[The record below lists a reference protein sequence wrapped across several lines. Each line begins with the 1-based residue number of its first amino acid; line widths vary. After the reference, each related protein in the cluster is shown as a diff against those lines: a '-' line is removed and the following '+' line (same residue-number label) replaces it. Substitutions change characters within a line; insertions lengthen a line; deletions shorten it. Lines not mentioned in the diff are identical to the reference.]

1 MTPRAARSSAFD
13 TPLMRQWREVKSR
26 HPDDLV
32 FFRVGDFYELF
43 GKDAETG
50 SALLGLTLTTRNN
63 GAAQRVPLAGVPA
76 KALDDYVDRLIRVG
90 RKVVICDQVED
101 AAQAKGLVRRE
112 VVETVTPGTVVSD
125 GLLEAG
131 RNNFIVALAGEGQ
144 RIGVAAMDVSTGQ
157 LALQEA
163 SRERLPDELDKL
175 EPSEILVAESEAE
188 ATPGTAPEGEKAAI
202 RGEVAGN
209 GRVQTIRP
217 DWLFDPVAARDE
229 LVRRYRV
236 HSLDG
241 FGFEEGDEPLIRAAG
256 ALLAYVEEIRPGAAA
271 NLHPPRILRP
281 GAAMTLDA
289 MTRRN
294 LELVAPLR
302 PDRGGASLLSV
313 LDLTR
318 TAMGARLLRSRVLRP
333 LVDAGRIRRRHGGV
347 AELFDDPGIR
357 SALRSALR
365 GVRDLDRLA
374 AKISSARAAP
384 REIQALRES
393 IRRLPDILGFRAA
406 AAERPVTIFGDAAPS
421 SPTPNPS
428 AEPPPPPSLDDPPG
442 SAIVSELLDGF
453 DPLPD
458 VADRIR
464 RALADNVP
472 ATLADGGV
480 IRDGFDPALD
490 RLRELRDGAADFIAG
505 LQARERERTGIASL
519 KVGQNRVFG
528 YYLEITHANRSRV
541 PDGYI
546 RKQTLT
552 TAERYVT
559 PELKEWEERIFEAE
573 DGIAR
578 LERELFAALRDELAE
593 AVPRIQETSRR
604 VAALDVLAALAE
616 AAERNGYVEPA
627 ITDDF
632 TLDVTGGRH
641 PVVEAAM
648 PASDFIPNDLRLDE
662 EGRIAIVTGPNMAG
676 KSTVLRQTGLIQI
689 MAQIGSFVPAVRA
702 ELAICDRIFTRVGAA
717 DDLARG
723 QSTFMVEMNET
734 AAIINGATE
743 RSLILLDEIG
753 RGTSTYDGVSLAW
766 AITEHLHDHLGAKA
780 IFATHYHELTGL
792 ADLLPRVRNLNVSVR
807 EAGDEIIFLRR
818 LEAGGA
824 DRSYGIHVA
833 RLAGLPPAVI
843 ARARQLL
850 AELEERTA
858 EGGPSTAPVARGEEG
873 ARDADEQ
880 PRTTRFGAAPA
891 RDRQLSLFIQE
902 VHPVVERLRK
912 IDPDAMT
919 PLQALTELHAMHEAV
934 KGEGG

>member
-76 KALDDYVDRLIRVG
+76 RALDDYVDRLVRAG

-125 GLLEAG
+125 GLLEAA
-131 RNNFIVALAGEGQ
+131 RNNFIVALADAGKG
-144 RIGVAAMDVSTGQ
+144 IGVAAMDVSTGQ
-157 LALQEA
+157 LVVQMVL
-163 SRERLPDELDKL
+163 RERLGDELERL
-175 EPSEILVAESEAE
+175 EPSEILVAESDAGEVRETGEAE
-188 ATPGTAPEGEKAAI
+188 GG
-202 RGEVAGN
+202 RGD
-209 GRVQTIRP
+209 GRVRTIRP

-229 LVRRYRV
+229 LVHRYRV

-271 NLHPPRILRP
+271 NLHPPRIHRP

-294 LELVAPLR
+294 LELVAPLH

-313 LDLTR
+313 LDRTR
-318 TAMGARLLRSRVLRP
+318 TAMGARLLRSWVLRP
-333 LVDAGRIRRRHGGV
+333 LIDAARIRRRHGGV
-347 AELFDDPGIR
+347 AELFDDPEIR
-357 SALRSALR
+357 SALRSALG
-365 GVRDLDRLA
+365 GVRDLDRLG
-374 AKISSARAAP
+374 AKISSARATP
-384 REIQALRES
+384 RELQALGQS
-393 IRRLPDILGFRAA
+393 IRRLPGVLGFHAP
-406 AAERPVTIFGDAAPS
+406 AAERPVTVFGDAAPS
-421 SPTPNPS
+421 SPTPTPS
-428 AEPPPPPSLDDPPG
+428 ADSTPPPSPGDPPG
-442 SAIVSELLDGF
+442 SALIRALLDGF
-453 DPLPD
+453 DPLHD
-458 VADRIR
+458 VADRIE
-464 RALADNVP
+464 RALGDDVP
-472 ATLADGGV
+472 ATLADGNV
-480 IRDGFDPALD
+480 IRDGYDPALD
-490 RLRELRDGAADFIAG
+490 RQRELRDGAADFIAG

-528 YYLEITHANRSRV
+528 YYLEVTHANRARV
-541 PDGYI
+541 PGDYI

-578 LERELFAALRDELAE
+578 LERELFTALRDELAGT
-593 AVPRIQETSRR
+593 VPRIQETSRR
-604 VAALDVLAALAE
+604 VAVLDALAALAE
-616 AAERNGYVEPA
+616 VAERNGYVQPA

-689 MAQIGSFVPAVRA
+689 MAQTGSFVPAVRA
-702 ELAICDRIFTRVGAA
+702 ELALCDRIFTRVGAA

-766 AITEHLHDHLGAKA
+766 AVTEHLHDHLGAKA
-780 IFATHYHELTGL
+780 IFATHYHELTRL
-792 ADLLPRVRNLNVSVR
+792 AELLPRVRNLNVAVR
-807 EAGDEIIFLRR
+807 EAGHDIVFLRR

-850 AELEERTA
+850 AELEERTV
-858 EGGPSTAPVARGEEG
+858 EGGAAAAGLGARGSGDGRGESG
-873 ARDADEQ
+873 
-880 PRTTRFGAAPA
+880 
-891 RDRQLSLFIQE
+891 QLSLFIQE
-902 VHPVVERLRK
+902 VHPVVERLRT
-912 IDPDAMT
+912 IDPEAMT
-919 PLQALTELHAMHEAV
+919 PLQALNELHAMHEAL
-934 KGEGG
+934 KKEEGE